1 MYKINLE
8 KGIKLEANMKNT
20 KVVDRPNNTVVI
32 KSKYVY
38 LTIET
43 KYNKSLK
50 QTRPKRVAIGK
61 LIEDNKMTPNNKYYE
76 YCEPNLEEAP
86 DKADSVI
93 IGPYVVFDSI
103 ITKYQIDKL
112 LVDIFPDASKILDVS
127 YYIILNETSAMT
139 YFENYA
145 YNHMIYTNK
154 QFSDT
159 TISEMFKKISDKD
172 IDIFLDAW
180 SNINLKKDIYISYDS
195 TNINTVSGNIELAEY
210 GHAKDNEELPQ
221 VNISLAYD
229 QDNSIPLFY
238 DTYAGSIIDNTEC
251 AAMVERAKRY
261 GYKEVGFIL
270 DRGYFSMRNIQ
281 YFDRNGYSFI
291 IMTKA
296 TTMFVKSVI
305 EEVRYKLRNSSSYYI
320 NSYGISG
327 ITLKRKIN
335 EKDEKKRYFH
345 VYLDDEK
352 GARAK
357 KEILHKFTLM
367 DEELEKKVNHKLT
380 KREQVESYKKY
391 YRLKFDENGYLLN
404 YKRKSEVIDEL
415 ISSTGMFV
423 IITSVEMSAEEA
435 IDKYRNRDSIEKL
448 FRAEKSYMGF
458 DCFRVHDEERMK
470 AKLFILFISL
480 IIRTDIYNQLKP
492 LYLKDAKNYTVPKAL
507 KELEKL
513 YITKLADDKYHQRYL
528 LTAKQKKIL
537 KAFEIEENDY
547 KKIANE
553 IADRLT

>member
-1 MYKINLE
+1 MI
-8 KGIKLEANMKNT
+8 
-20 KVVDRPNNTVVI
+20 
-32 KSKYVY
+32 
-38 LTIET
+38 
-43 KYNKSLK
+43 
-50 QTRPKRVAIGK
+50 
-61 LIEDNKMTPNNKYYE
+61 PNNKYYE
-76 YCEPNLEEAP
+76 YCEPDLEEAP

-93 IGPYVVFDSI
+93 IGPYVVFDAI

-180 SNINLKKDIYISYDS
+180 SNINPKKDIYISYDS

-251 AAMVERAKRY
+251 ASMVERAKRY

-296 TTMFVKSVI
+296 TTMFVKSAI

-352 GARAK
+352 GAIAK

-415 ISSTGMFV
+415 IASTGMFV
-423 IITSVEMSAEEA
+423 IITSVEMSTEEA

-448 FRAEKSYMGF
+448 FRAEKSHMGF

-513 YITKLADDKYHQRYL
+513 YLTKLADDKYHQRYL

-547 KKIANE
+547 KKTANE